1 MRIPAYWK
9 QRVTLPKRTT
19 TTTGWSIPWSV
30 CCCSPR
36 PLLFP
41 GNKILEGVGE
51 AQIHF
56 IVANAVAGH
65 NIGLQGTAV
74 AADEHHAQIELPAQ
88 VKIMEDF
95 GTGTHRQL
103 GPVGVEGVGAYATVV
118 IVPIAVEYTETP
130 GCLLLQGIAVLQTHK
145 NVVHTAGLLFGQH
158 IQRQPQTQK
167 GAARFVV
174 VSLFGK
180 AYIHKNRFTYEKPV
194 LGHVHARKKGDAGPV
209 AIEQLVERPCQI
221 DAQSKALGA
230 ADRFM
235 HQLGGETAAPEQQ
248 ETNEY
253 RAY

>member
-1 MRIPAYWK
+1 MRTRSSAKGPAS
-9 QRVTLPKRTT
+9 LPTGTT
-19 TTTGWSIPWSV
+19 TTTGWSIRWCV

-36 PLLFP
+36 QLLFP
-41 GNKILEGVGE
+41 GNKILEGVGKT
-51 AQIHF
+51 QIHF
-56 IVANAVAGH
+56 IVANTVTGH

-88 VKIMEDF
+88 KKVMEDF

-103 GPVGVEGVGAYATVV
+103 SPVGVEGVGAYATVV

-167 GAARFVV
+167 GAVRFVV

-180 AYIHKNRFTYEKPV
+180 AYILKTGFSYKKPV
-194 LGHVHARKKGDAGPV
+194 LRQVHARKKGNAGPV

-230 ADRFM
+230 ADRFL

-248 ETNEY
+248 ETNKY
-253 RAY
+253 RS

>member
-1 MRIPAYWK
+1 MRTRSSVKGPAS
-9 QRVTLPKRTT
+9 LPTGTT

-51 AQIHF
+51 AQVHF
-56 IVANAVAGH
+56 IVANTVTG
-65 NIGLQGTAV
+65 NNVGFQGAAV

-103 GPVGVEGVGAYATVV
+103 GPVGVERVGAYATVV

-130 GCLLLQGIAVLQTHK
+130 GCLLLQGIAVLQIYK

-158 IQRQPQTQK
+158 VPGQAGSMDNILINLQYGYALQEQT
-167 GAARFVV
+167 
-174 VSLFGK
+174 
-180 AYIHKNRFTYEKPV
+180 HKN
-194 LGHVHARKKGDAGPV
+194 
-209 AIEQLVERPCQI
+209 
-221 DAQSKALGA
+221 
-230 ADRFM
+230 
-235 HQLGGETAAPEQQ
+235 
-248 ETNEY
+248 
-253 RAY
+253 

>member
-36 PLLFP
+36 QLLFP
-41 GNKILEGVGE
+41 GNKVLEGVGE
-51 AQIHF
+51 AQVHF
-56 IVANAVAGH
+56 IVANAVTG
-65 NIGLQGTAV
+65 NNVGFQGAAV
-74 AADEHHAQIELPAQ
+74 AADKHHAQIELPAQ

-95 GTGTHRQL
+95 GTGTYRQL
-103 GPVGVEGVGAYATVV
+103 GPVGVERVGAYATVV
-118 IVPIAVEYTETP
+118 IVPIAVKYTETT

-158 IQRQPQTQK
+158 VPGQAQTQK
-167 GAARFVV
+167 GAVRFVV

-180 AYIHKNRFTYEKPV
+180 AYILKTGFSYKKPV
-194 LGHVHARKKGDAGPV
+194 LRQVHARKKGNTGPV

-230 ADRFM
+230 ADRLL

-248 ETNEY
+248 ETNKY
-253 RAY
+253 RS